1 MDLIYVF
8 GIWVLRSSDAVVLV
22 VAMSYGS
29 VEVACDAYVALS
41 YGFVEV

>member
-8 GIWVLRSSDAVVLV
+8 GIWVLRSGDAVMLV
-22 VAMSYGS
+22 VAMSYRS
-29 VEVACDAYVALS
+29 VEVACDAHVALS